1 MNNVRMMR
9 YHTRTRTMGSI
20 KVYDAKQEKWV
31 PYVPDYNAWYQHFK
45 DLRDGYVQPDHMGR
59 YVVGSGKKYRK
70 LKEIETREREVEA
83 REKQTEAREK
93 QIEAREQ
100 KSPTLK
106 QITPVAQA
114 LEIAKSEI
122 ERKRKENDSQGITG
136 GNQQRKKRKATVDWN
151 SVRY

>member
-1 MNNVRMMR
+1 
-9 YHTRTRTMGSI
+9 MGSI
-20 KVYDAKQEKWV
+20 EVYDAKQEKWV

-45 DLRDGYVQPDHMGR
+45 DLRDEYVQPDHMGR
-59 YVVGSGKKYRK
+59 YVVGSGRKYRK
-70 LKEIETREREVEA
+70 LKEMEVRGREVEA
-83 REKQTEAREK
+83 REKQIEAREK

-100 KSPTLK
+100 KSSTLK

-122 ERKRKENDSQGITG
+122 ERKRKENTSQSITG

-151 SVRY
+151 SFRY

>member
-9 YHTRTRTMGSI
+9 YHTRTMGSI
-20 KVYDAKQEKWV
+20 EVYNVKQEKWV

-70 LKEIETREREVEA
+70 LKEIERREKEMEA
-83 REKQTEAREK
+83 REKQLEAREK
-93 QIEAREQ
+93 QIEQ

-114 LEIAKSEI
+114 IKIAKSEI
-122 ERKRKENDSQGITG
+122 ERKRKENDSQSITG
-136 GNQQRKKRKATVDWN
+136 
-151 SVRY
+151 

>member
-20 KVYDAKQEKWV
+20 EVYEAKQEKWV

-59 YVVGSGKKYRK
+59 YVVGSGRKYRK
-70 LKEIETREREVEA
+70 LKEMEAREREVEA
-83 REKQTEAREK
+83 REKQIETREK

-106 QITPVAQA
+106 QITPTAQA

-122 ERKRKENDSQGITG
+122 ERKRKENDSQSKTG
-136 GNQQRKKRKATVDWN
+136 GN
-151 SVRY
+151 

>member
-1 MNNVRMMR
+1 
-9 YHTRTRTMGSI
+9 MGSI
-20 KVYDAKQEKWV
+20 KIYDTKQEIWV

-59 YVVGSGKKYRK
+59 YVIGSGKKYRK

-83 REKQTEAREK
+83 REKQIEAREK

-122 ERKRKENDSQGITG
+122 ERKRKENDSRGITG

-151 SVRY
+151 SFRY

>member
-1 MNNVRMMR
+1 MNNLRMMR

-20 KVYDAKQEKWV
+20 EVYEAKQEKWV

-45 DLRDGYVQPDHMGR
+45 DLMDGYVQPDHMGR
-59 YVVGSGKKYRK
+59 YVVGSGRKYRK
-70 LKEIETREREVEA
+70 LKEMEAREREVEA
-83 REKQTEAREK
+83 REKQIETREK

-122 ERKRKENDSQGITG
+122 ERKRKENDSQSKTG
-136 GNQQRKKRKATVDWN
+136 GN
-151 SVRY
+151 

>member
-20 KVYDAKQEKWV
+20 EVYDAKQEKWV

-45 DLRDGYVQPDHMGR
+45 DLRGGYVQPDHMGR

-70 LKEIETREREVEA
+70 LKEIETREKEMEA
-83 REKQTEAREK
+83 CEK

-106 QITPVAQA
+106 QITPIAQA
-114 LEIAKSEI
+114 IEIAKSEI
-122 ERKRKENDSQGITG
+122 ELKRKENDSQSITG
-136 GNQQRKKRKATVDWN
+136 GYLQRKKCKATVDWN
-151 SVRY
+151 SFRY